1 MNQVLKENSGA
12 VAGVRSVQINSSGAT
27 TSNATTINSGAQV
40 APSSGAD
47 SKAIEN
53 AVYGHIRA
61 IRALGRTQ
69 VTVSEIAAALSIP
82 QTAVVQAL
90 GALRAKGVKLPE

>member
-12 VAGVRSVQINSSGAT
+12 VAGVRSIKINSSGAT
-27 TSNATTINSGAQV
+27 TSNTTTINSGGHV
-40 APSSGAD
+40 APGSGAAT
-47 SKAIEN
+47 KAIEN

-61 IRALGRTQ
+61 IRALGRMQ

-82 QTAVVQAL
+82 QAAVIQAL
-90 GALRAKGVKLPE
+90 GALRDKGVKLPE